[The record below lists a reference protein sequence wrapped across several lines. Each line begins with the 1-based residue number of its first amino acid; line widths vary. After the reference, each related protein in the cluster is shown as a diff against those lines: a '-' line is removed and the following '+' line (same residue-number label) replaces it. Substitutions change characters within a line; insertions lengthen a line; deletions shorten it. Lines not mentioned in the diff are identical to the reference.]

1 MISPGRDPGQGYS
14 MPSQICPASARSL
27 EAMWSKFGKQKFP
40 VGHNGMECTGIRP
53 PSYLLWQTL
62 LAITLLMMQ
71 YKFFIFYFGMDE
83 PATDLM

>member
-1 MISPGRDPGQGYS
+1 
-14 MPSQICPASARSL
+14 MPSQIHPAGAHSL

-40 VGHNGMECTGIRP
+40 VGHNGMEFTGIRP